1 MGHQAQTQ
9 KLRSKR
15 PDGRPMAAKSRK
27 KMEAKKASVQTVQEI
42 KVTSTQKGERKVRET
57 SAITTGELRRDRLK
71 SSDEKLL
78 HALRKKLRQ
87 IEELIKKQDAGVELD
102 DAQIDKVAGLEDVI
116 AEMQETAARV
126 SKKS

>member
-1 MGHQAQTQ
+1 
-9 KLRSKR
+9 
-15 PDGRPMAAKSRK
+15 
-27 KMEAKKASVQTVQEI
+27 MEAKKASAQTVQEI

-87 IEELIKKQDAGVELD
+87 IEELIKKQDSGVELD
-102 DAQIDKVAGLEDVI
+102 DAQLDKVSGLEDVI